1 MYSLNI
7 LTGTEIK
14 INIEIKFEFEK
25 IIETITETILKYG
38 T

>member
-14 INIEIKFEFEK
+14 INIEFEK

>member
-14 INIEIKFEFEK
+14 INIEIEFEK